1 MKFYLALWSSK
12 TLLFILKLLKKERD
26 DKPGL
31 LAYRICNNFNEKIT
45 KPKITIAVTGTNGKT
60 TVSSLIANIFKQDNK
75 KVSFNDWGANTLAG
89 HARCLID
96 TVNIFNKSKK
106 DVAVLE
112 VDEMTSLET
121 LKGINPT
128 YLIVTNIERDSIRRN
143 DNPDYIVNK
152 LQEAVKTINPK
163 KIFLNAD
170 CPISSFLTN
179 KNVIYYGVSK
189 IKNEITNY
197 KAKDFI
203 ICPKCYNEVEYLYQ
217 QYRSIGKFYCP
228 KCNFKSIEPNYLLT
242 IKENKCILSFDNKK
256 EEYYIFSTSIFNLY
270 NEVVVLSLFKELGYS
285 NKKLN
290 NLISKVKI
298 PENRIEEVTINGV
311 KVLKHASKGQ
321 NVSASSTVF
330 EMLSHDN
337 TCKSIVLL
345 LNENYGNINGT
356 ETVTWLYETDF
367 EFLNREN
374 IKKIYVGGP
383 RYLDYK
389 LRLKLAGIGE
399 EKIVTLLNEEELLDK
414 IEFDGI
420 KEIDILYEVDNVSK
434 ANYFYKYIVNKL
446 SGEKNE
452 N

>member
-31 LAYRICNNFNEKIT
+31 LAYRICKNFNEKIN

-60 TVSSLIANIFKQDNK
+60 TVSSLIANMFKCDNK

-96 TVNIFNKSKK
+96 SVNIFNKPKK

-112 VDEMTSLET
+112 VDEMTSYET

-143 DNPDYIVNK
+143 DNPDYIFKK
-152 LQEAVKTINPK
+152 LEEGIKTINPK

-179 KNVIYYGVSK
+179 KNVVYYGVDK
-189 IKNEITNY
+189 TKDEIPNY
-197 KAKDFI
+197 KAKDFA
-203 ICPKCYNEVEYLYQ
+203 ICPKCYSEIKYLYV
-217 QYRSIGKFYCP
+217 QYRSIGKFICP
-228 KCNFKSIEPNYLLT
+228 NCNFKSKNPNYLLT
-242 IKENKCILSFDNKK
+242 YKDNKCILNFNKK
-256 EEYYIFSTSIFNLY
+256 QEEYKVLNNSIFNLY
-270 NEVVVLSLFKELGYS
+270 NEAVVISLFKELGYS
-285 NKKLN
+285 NKKINELLN
-290 NLISKVKI
+290 KVEI
-298 PENRIEEVTINGV
+298 PKNRIEEFSINGI
-311 KVLKHASKGQ
+311 KVLKHACKGQ
-321 NVSASSTVF
+321 NVSASSIVF
-330 EMLSHDN
+330 ESLSKDN
-337 TCKSIVLL
+337 TNKAIILL

-367 EFLNREN
+367 EFLNKDS

-389 LRLKLAGIGE
+389 LRLQLAGIHDS
-399 EKIVTLLNEEELLDK
+399 KVVACLNEEDLLKEID
-414 IEFDGI
+414 FNNI

-434 ANYFYKYIVNKL
+434 ANHFYNTIIKTLK
-446 SGEKNE
+446 GDKDED
-452 N
+452 